1 MRLPILAAA
10 AALAV
15 LATAAPS
22 AVAGPTVSA
31 DLDLGTSIGRDLSP
45 SPGPAGTAQ
54 TSLLYIAGFRIRA
67 GWRFDLGPVFLVPEI
82 GGGYDVQRFSGAPDG
97 SLPRAFGGARGGL
110 SLPLLPLLR
119 LEPGVYGHIG
129 YAPSTGPG
137 LANDVGLALDLRLLR
152 FLLVGAHV
160 GYEVVTRWVSTAP
173 FSEGTVAIA
182 DRWIG
187 YGVHAGVV
195 F

>member
-1 MRLPILAAA
+1 MRLPVLAAA
-10 AALAV
+10 AALTV
-15 LATAAPS
+15 LVTAAPS
-22 AVAGPTVSA
+22 ALAGPTVSA
-31 DLDLGTSIGRDLSP
+31 DLDLGTSIGRDLAP
-45 SPGPAGTAQ
+45 SPGPSGAAP

-67 GWRFDLGPVFLVPEI
+67 GWRFSLGPLLLVPEI

-97 SLPRAFGGARGGL
+97 SLPRVFVGGRGGL
-110 SLPLLPLLR
+110 SLPVLPLVR
-119 LEPGVYGHIG
+119 FEPGLYGHIG
-129 YAPSTGPG
+129 YAPGTGPG

-160 GYEVVTRWVSTAP
+160 GYEVVTRWLSAAP
-173 FSEGTVAIA
+173 FSSGTVAIA